1 MGKGKNMNENLIVED
16 DTIYELDPECLKKK
30 RCGERCLYDLQKNEE
45 EDLQKNTRQK
55 KYNKGRAR

>member
-1 MGKGKNMNENLIVED
+1 MNENLIVED

-30 RCGERCLYDLQKNEE
+30 RCGERCLYDSQKNEE